1 MKRRFTQAE
10 VYYLNTLPAVERAS
24 MDRITYSRDFQ
35 VRCMAQYLRGNGP
48 TSIFASAGLNPK
60 IVGSKRIER
69 AIARWKADPQ
79 IMLEAQSFANEAAA
93 DQRDLLVISQSMT
106 IAWLEKKVMDLQK
119 QIQSV
124 KRHEAER
131 PSMPAHGRSSDW
143 NSVQKRSHD
152 KMCVVVRRR
161 TPYAIPP
168 SIVSAFSVTFTRL
181 PDGRRD
187 SFRLWPHTPRLAHA
201 AKDAIRSIFV
211 RYAAPMGRP
220 YGTASACTRSVPRF
234 RWLSPSPA

>member
-79 IMLEAQSFANEAAA
+79 IML
-93 DQRDLLVISQSMT
+93 VISQSMT

-124 KRHEAER
+124 KQHEAER
-131 PSMPAHGRSSDW
+131 PSMPAHG
-143 NSVQKRSHD
+143 
-152 KMCVVVRRR
+152 
-161 TPYAIPP
+161 ALIG
-168 SIVSAFSVTFTRL
+168 L
-181 PDGRRD
+181 E
-187 SFRLWPHTPRLAHA
+187 
-201 AKDAIRSIFV
+201 
-211 RYAAPMGRP
+211 
-220 YGTASACTRSVPRF
+220 
-234 RWLSPSPA
+234 

>member
-93 DQRDLLVISQSMT
+93 DQRNLLVISQSMT

-131 PSMPAHGRSSDW
+131 PSMPAHG
-143 NSVQKRSHD
+143 
-152 KMCVVVRRR
+152 
-161 TPYAIPP
+161 ALIG
-168 SIVSAFSVTFTRL
+168 L
-181 PDGRRD
+181 E
-187 SFRLWPHTPRLAHA
+187 
-201 AKDAIRSIFV
+201 
-211 RYAAPMGRP
+211 
-220 YGTASACTRSVPRF
+220 
-234 RWLSPSPA
+234 